1 MAKRA
6 LSHFAE
12 EEDLPNGQIQA
23 RILSYPKY
31 FRNDQNQLEEVD
43 PNFVVS
49 QDVGWDWEV
58 KKGVWKLRV
67 KNDGTFE
74 VNHLGDIYSQKLEGL
89 GFFNADTKQRVV
101 RSAPTLSNPTVSGD
115 TITWDL
121 PLGSTYKV
129 IYSNNYLKDVLT
141 ISQAA
146 KDWLNARRP
155 AGWLTT
161 DTWMALIYDMDLT
174 QSTMIESKDFETE
187 NHIHFRQN
195 GRVKHKIK
203 DADVKHAL
211 WVKPKQINEAGDL
224 EDPQHSALKWRKK
237 KFYRNGKY
245 VEAIRVDALDSE
257 SGALVFNTDVTFQ
270 EGVSSYAGTSDAYTY
285 NSSGDSNFDT
295 TVLECHNQFGSGTRR
310 CFIKFDVSSIPS
322 TATVSSGVMRL
333 YSNNNPGSGTISA
346 WRVFKAWTETGVTHN
361 DWVNPNSEWATV
373 GCGNASDS
381 GSDNSGDGTDF
392 DRKSTAEAAV
402 AMGSSTGDHDW
413 TITTAVQEWV
423 DGGWANNGLLVF
435 TSSGTTSDGHD
446 FASSENATTANRPEL
461 LVTYTAASSS
471 SSSRSSSSSSSSS
484 RSSSSSSSSRSSSSS
499 SSSSRSSSS
508 SSSSSSRSSSSSS
521 SSRSSSS
528 SSSSRSSSSSSSSS
542 SSRSSS
548 SSSSSS
554 SSNNPAGETTVCF
567 QQGVSPDASYAGCT
581 DVLLDQDAVSTNQD
595 GAGLSMPH
603 AFSNH
608 QKRNLIKFDL
618 SSIAGPV
625 TVSNA
630 TLSLRI
636 KSGMSN
642 DNCSAH
648 ARRVLRVWSETQATW
663 NEYTTGNSWTT
674 AGALDTTNDIGSSD
688 DGSNSV
694 TGQTTPFTFTISNLA
709 SLIQGW
715 INGTITNNGM
725 IVYSDAEGDAVGIV
739 GDSEDATGTN
749 RPKLCVTYAAA
760 SSSSSSSSS
769 RSSSSSSSSSRSS
782 SSSSSSRSSSSSSSS
797 RSSSSSSSS
806 SSRSSSSSSSSSSR
820 SSSSS
825 SSSRSS
831 SSSSSSSSS
840 AVAAS
845 SSSSSS
851 RSSSSSSSS
860 SSRSSSS
867 SSSSCRSS
875 SSSSSSSFSQQSSS
889 SSSSSSSYAY
899 MWTDREEVTVED
911 WQDRPKH
918 G

>member
-1 MAKRA
+1 VAKRA

-43 PNFVVS
+43 PNFVAS

-361 DWVNPNSEWATV
+361 DWVKPNSEWATV

-381 GSDNSGDGTDF
+381 GSDNSGDGTDY

-402 AMGSSTGDHDW
+402 AMGSTTGDHDW

-508 SSSSSSRSSSSSS
+508 SSSSSS
-521 SSRSSSS
+521 
-528 SSSSRSSSSSSSSS
+528 SRSSSSSSSSS
-542 SSRSSS
+542 SRS
-548 SSSSSS
+548 
-554 SSNNPAGETTVCF
+554 
-567 QQGVSPDASYAGCT
+567 
-581 DVLLDQDAVSTNQD
+581 
-595 GAGLSMPH
+595 
-603 AFSNH
+603 
-608 QKRNLIKFDL
+608 
-618 SSIAGPV
+618 
-625 TVSNA
+625 
-630 TLSLRI
+630 
-636 KSGMSN
+636 
-642 DNCSAH
+642 
-648 ARRVLRVWSETQATW
+648 
-663 NEYTTGNSWTT
+663 
-674 AGALDTTNDIGSSD
+674 
-688 DGSNSV
+688 
-694 TGQTTPFTFTISNLA
+694 
-709 SLIQGW
+709 
-715 INGTITNNGM
+715 
-725 IVYSDAEGDAVGIV
+725 
-739 GDSEDATGTN
+739 
-749 RPKLCVTYAAA
+749 

-860 SSRSSSS
+860 SSSRSSSS
-867 SSSSCRSS
+867 SSSSSSRSSSSSSSCSSSSSSSSRSS
-875 SSSSSSSFSQQSSS
+875 SSSSSSSFSAESSS